1 MRSPAVVLLAL
12 CLCAPRGALAHD
24 MFEGPL
30 GISDLR
36 NASGTAWQPDETPM
50 NAVHRMAGDWMIM
63 VHGLL
68 FAGYDFQAT
77 RRGDDAVFSTN
88 WGMVM
93 AQRELAGGELGLRAM
108 LSLEPATV
116 GRGGYPLILQ
126 SGESLGGEA
135 LHDVQHPHDL
145 FMEVAGIYRRELTDD
160 LGFELYLAPAGEPA
174 LGPAGFPHRRSA
186 MSDPLAPLGH
196 HWQDATHISYGVLT
210 GGLFTQTAKLE
221 ASWFNGREPDPNRWD
236 FDLRTPDSYSVRL
249 SVNPTPELSVQ
260 ISGGRLHGPEKL
272 EPGVGV
278 TRVTA
283 SFTHDVRIGD
293 SGNVATTFTWGEN
306 WADGHP
312 ATPAFL
318 LETNVELD
326 EHHTPF
332 ARVEYVRKTGH
343 DLALPDS
350 LENQEFDVASLTLG
364 YVYDFD
370 PLWGALVPGVGAST
384 NLDVFDH
391 GLAPAYGHDTGW
403 GVQVFFRLTAPRLM
417 HH

>member
-1 MRSPAVVLLAL
+1 MRSPAAALLL
-12 CLCAPRGALAHD
+12 LSLCAPPGALAHD

-30 GISDLR
+30 GITDLR

-50 NAVHRMAGDWMIM
+50 NAVHRMAGDWMLM

-68 FAGYDFQAT
+68 FAGYDYQAT
-77 RRGDDAVFSTN
+77 RRGDDALFSTN

-93 AQRELAGGELGLRAM
+93 AQRELGGGELGLRAM

-126 SGESLGGEA
+126 SGESLGGQP

-160 LGFELYLAPAGEPA
+160 LGVELYLAPAGEPA
-174 LGPAGFPHRRSA
+174 LGPPGFPHRRSA

-196 HWQDATHISYGVLT
+196 HWEDATHISYGVLT
-210 GGLFTQTAKLE
+210 GGLFTGTAKLE

-236 FDLRTPDSYSVRL
+236 FDLRTPDSYAVRL

-260 ISGGRLHGPEKL
+260 ISGGRLHSPEKL

-283 SFTHDVRIGD
+283 SLTHDVRFGD
-293 SGNVATTFTWGEN
+293 AGNVATTFVWGEN
-306 WADGHP
+306 WADGQP

-318 LETNVELD
+318 VETNVELD
-326 EHHTPF
+326 SHHTPF

-343 DLALPDS
+343 DLALPES
-350 LENQEFDVASLTLG
+350 LANRQFDIGSITLG

-370 PLWGALVPGVGAST
+370 PLWRALVPGVGGSL
-384 NLDVFDH
+384 NLDVFDP
-391 GLAPAYGHDTGW
+391 GLEPAYGHRTGW
-403 GVQVFFRLTAPRLM
+403 GFQLFVRLTAPRM
-417 HH
+417 RN